1 MRGLGVL
8 TTVVRSDGPEA
19 ASNPN
24 TNSANASPSACVSCT
39 THPAAAHPSVWVQQQ
54 GVYLRWMC
62 TGLRTNAAPV
72 HCEQERGR
80 EVSE

>member
-39 THPAAAHPSVWVQQQ
+39 THPAAAHLSVRFSSRVF
-54 GVYLRWMC
+54 
-62 TGLRTNAAPV
+62 THA
-72 HCEQERGR
+72 
-80 EVSE
+80 EV